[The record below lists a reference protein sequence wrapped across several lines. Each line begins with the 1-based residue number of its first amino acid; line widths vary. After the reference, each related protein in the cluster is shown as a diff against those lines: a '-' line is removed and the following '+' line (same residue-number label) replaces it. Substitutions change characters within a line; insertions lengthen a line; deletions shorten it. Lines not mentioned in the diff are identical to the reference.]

1 MPDVL
6 LYMQREKG
14 LVSIITPVYKTGA
27 LLRET
32 VDSVRAQKYGQFE
45 LLLID
50 DGSGDDTIRQLPDYN
65 DPRII
70 ISTQVNQGMAR
81 TRNNGL
87 KTARGEFV
95 LFLDHDDLIEP
106 DFISER
112 LAVLN
117 AQPDKGFAGGIIQTF
132 PDNPKEYM
140 SAAIHIEEEV
150 LFFDERYL
158 TTPSAYLFRRSVL
171 DEHNI
176 EFNENLSSTA
186 DRFLL
191 LQLNKVTKGA
201 RVTGGKLLY
210 RISSSG
216 FSQIIKP
223 GLIKDNEMMYTEMVK
238 NDLLPV
244 KKRAAF
250 RSLYFFMLA
259 GGYRMVRYRLKAFQY
274 LLKSFFASPS
284 TFFKRITK
292 KKKNAI

>member
-1 MPDVL
+1 MPDLL

-14 LVSIITPVYKTGA
+14 LVSIITPVYKTGP

-32 VDSVRAQKYGQFE
+32 VDSVRAQLYNHFE

-50 DGSGDDTIRQLPDYN
+50 DGSNDDTIQQLPAYN

-70 ISTQVNQGMAR
+70 IITQANQGMAR

-87 KTARGEFV
+87 NVARGEFV

-106 DFISER
+106 NFISER
-112 LAVLN
+112 VEVLN
-117 AQPDKGFAGGIIQTF
+117 SQPDTGFVGGVIQTF
-132 PDNPKEYM
+132 PDNPKEYV
-140 SAAIHIEEEV
+140 SAAVDIEAEV
-150 LFFDERYL
+150 LFFDERFL

-171 DEHNI
+171 DQHSI
-176 EFNENLSSTA
+176 TFNEKLSSTA

-201 RVTGGKLLY
+201 RVTSGKLYY
-210 RISSSG
+210 RISAGG

-223 GLIKDNEMMYTEMVK
+223 GLIRDNEQMYTEMVK
-238 NDLLPV
+238 YGLLPV

-259 GGYRMVRYRLKAFQY
+259 GGYRKVKYRWTAAKY
-274 LLKSFFASPS
+274 LLQSFFASPL
-284 TFFKRITK
+284 TFIKRITK
-292 KKKNAI
+292 KKKN